1 MRKKEMIAMI
11 LAGGQ
16 GSRLKELT
24 ENVAKPAVSF
34 GGKYKIIDFTL
45 SNCSNSGIDT
55 VGILTQYEPHILNN
69 HIGNGSPWDLDR
81 IDGGV
86 TLLQPHTKKNDE
98 GGWYKGTANAIY
110 QNMRFIEQYD
120 PVNVLILSGD
130 HIYKMDYGKMLR
142 YHVTKGAD
150 ATIGVFEVPLKE
162 APSFGIMNV
171 KEDMSIYEFE
181 EKPKNPKST
190 LASMGIYIF
199 NWQVL
204 KEYLC
209 KDEHDKKSENDFGK
223 NIIPDMLA
231 DGKKLFAYPFEGY
244 WKDVGTIESFWDA
257 HMDLLKED
265 NGLNLFEKNWKINT
279 RQYTYPPLYVGENSV
294 IERSLVD
301 KGCEIEGEIKNSV
314 IFPGVKLA
322 AGSKIY
328 DSVVMANTV
337 IDEGVTVERAIVAER
352 VHIKKNV
359 VVGTAGEITVI
370 GEDRTIESPAGK
382 GGDKH
387 VK

>member
-1 MRKKEMIAMI
+1 
-11 LAGGQ
+11 
-16 GSRLKELT
+16 
-24 ENVAKPAVSF
+24 
-34 GGKYKIIDFTL
+34 
-45 SNCSNSGIDT
+45 
-55 VGILTQYEPHILNN
+55 
-69 HIGNGSPWDLDR
+69 
-81 IDGGV
+81 
-86 TLLQPHTKKNDE
+86 
-98 GGWYKGTANAIY
+98 
-110 QNMRFIEQYD
+110 
-120 PVNVLILSGD
+120 
-130 HIYKMDYGKMLR
+130 
-142 YHVTKGAD
+142 
-150 ATIGVFEVPLKE
+150 
-162 APSFGIMNV
+162 
-171 KEDMSIYEFE
+171 
-181 EKPKNPKST
+181 
-190 LASMGIYIF
+190 
-199 NWQVL
+199 
-204 KEYLC
+204 
-209 KDEHDKKSENDFGK
+209 
-223 NIIPDMLA
+223 
-231 DGKKLFAYPFEGY
+231 
-244 WKDVGTIESFWDA
+244 
-257 HMDLLKED
+257 MDLLKED

-359 VVGTAGEITVI
+359 VVGTTGEITVI